1 MNQYTGVSP
10 NKEPLDVLANS
21 FESALRLYRELSL
34 GVDPVEMYISKQNV
48 RVADDVIDPTF
59 TVTVNEPA
67 FGAVYP
73 SSGSISAGSELLLT
87 AVPADG
93 HTFTSWSVAGGAPVV
108 DNPLRLVV
116 SENTAIQAVFA

>member
-59 TVTVNEPA
+59 AVTVNDPL

-73 SSGSISAGSELLLT
+73 SAGSISAGSELILT
-87 AVPADG
+87 AVPAAG
-93 HTFTSWSVAGGAPVV
+93 HTFTSWSVDGGATST

-116 SENTAIQAVFA
+116 SENTTIAAVFA